1 MDTVMQQ
8 IFEKLRDIIARKLNL
23 DESKKEAIKMESNLV
38 QDLGA
43 NDVNMVQIII
53 EIQSSFDI
61 SMPTKVTDKFETVGD
76 YATYIRRHT
85 F

>member
-8 IFEKLRDIIARKLNL
+8 IFEKLKDIIARKLNL
-23 DESKKEAIKMESNLV
+23 DANKKEAIKMESNLV

-43 NDVNMVQIII
+43 NDVNMVQIVI

-61 SMPTKVTDKFETVGD
+61 SMPPKVTDKLETVGD